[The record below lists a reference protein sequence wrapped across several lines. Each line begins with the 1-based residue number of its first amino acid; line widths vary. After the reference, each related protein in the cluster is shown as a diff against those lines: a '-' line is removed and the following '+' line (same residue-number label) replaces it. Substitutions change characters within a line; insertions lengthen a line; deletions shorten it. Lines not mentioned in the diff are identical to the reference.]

1 MADCAFVTI
10 RHYIPAQAVRAFMTM
25 QSGLNW
31 AAIRLSNGHRGDE
44 QEDAMDEKL
53 SPKAVLI
60 DLAGVLH
67 TGDDP
72 LPGAVLALAR
82 LRASGIPLRFL
93 TNTTRTPSNVLFA
106 KLQRMGFTLA
116 VREIQTAALAARTL
130 VRRRGLKPLW
140 LVHPD
145 IAAEMGDSAPDP
157 DVVVLGDMGPHFT
170 YPLLNHAF
178 RLLMQG
184 VPLMAMARNR
194 YFMEPDGLS
203 LDMGAFVAG
212 LEYSAGVSA
221 EITGKPAPAF
231 FAAALAELGVAAADA
246 VLIGDDLADD
256 IGGAQAAGIPGILV
270 RTGKFRPGD
279 DQNPDIRPAAV
290 FDDFN
295 ATVEAIIR

>member
-1 MADCAFVTI
+1 MNILA
-10 RHYIPAQAVRAFMTM
+10 
-25 QSGLNW
+25 N
-31 AAIRLSNGHRGDE
+31 
-44 QEDAMDEKL
+44 
-53 SPKAVLI
+53 PKAVLI

-82 LRASGIPLRFL
+82 LRASGLPLRFL

-116 VREIQTAALAARTL
+116 AAEIQTAALAARTL
-130 VRRRGLKPLW
+130 VRQRGARPLW
-140 LVHPD
+140 LIHPD
-145 IAAEMGDSAPDP
+145 IAAEMGESSLNPN
-157 DVVVLGDMGPHFT
+157 VVVLGDMGTYFT
-170 YPLLNHAF
+170 YPVLNQAF

-203 LDMGAFVAG
+203 LDMGAFVTG
-212 LEYSAGVSA
+212 LEYSAGIKA

-231 FAAALAELGVAAADA
+231 FAAALAELGVAPDEAL
-246 VLIGDDLADD
+246 LIGDDLTDD
-256 IGGAQAAGIPGILV
+256 IGGAQAAGIHGILV

-279 DQNPDIRPAAV
+279 DQHPEIRPAAV
-290 FDDFN
+290 FDDFA
-295 ATVEAIIR
+295 ATVDAILA